1 MQATAKEAKLP
12 SIKKGKKNFS
22 VFPFVNGLFFL
33 LFCLFILVPLWK
45 VLVDSLDLTT
55 GYGMKLWPENFGLAG
70 YQSVF
75 SNPMPVCGY
84 VAMEFCLTVESP
96 AQNIVVISFTLFSK
110 NGRSRTK
117 LPRAAKKSCV
127 ILFPNENAPR
137 CSANFSL
144 WLTGVKCSVAALR

>member
-12 SIKKGKKNFS
+12 SIKKGKKTFS

-75 SNPMPVCGY
+75 PSSRPSRVRSSVCS
-84 VAMEFCLTVESP
+84 SP
-96 AQNIVVISFTLFSK
+96 
-110 NGRSRTK
+110 
-117 LPRAAKKSCV
+117 P
-127 ILFPNENAPR
+127 
-137 CSANFSL
+137 SARM
-144 WLTGVKCSVAALR
+144 C

>member
-75 SNPMPVCGY
+75 SNPTLLRPLMI
-84 VAMEFCLTVESP
+84 S
-96 AQNIVVISFTLFSK
+96 VVIFRRFFL
-110 NGRSRTK
+110 
-117 LPRAAKKSCV
+117 
-127 ILFPNENAPR
+127 
-137 CSANFSL
+137 
-144 WLTGVKCSVAALR
+144 

>member
-12 SIKKGKKNFS
+12 PVKKGKKNFS

-75 SNPMPVCGY
+75 SNPTLLRPLIFRSFLHGGHI
-84 VAMEFCLTVESP
+84 FCSQRLDRKS
-96 AQNIVVISFTLFSK
+96 VV
-110 NGRSRTK
+110 
-117 LPRAAKKSCV
+117 
-127 ILFPNENAPR
+127 
-137 CSANFSL
+137 
-144 WLTGVKCSVAALR
+144 

>member
-12 SIKKGKKNFS
+12 SIKKGKKTFS

-75 SNPMPVCGY
+75 SNPTLLCDEYAQWEKETAQFGQI
-84 VAMEFCLTVESP
+84 ATSAAEDVE
-96 AQNIVVISFTLFSK
+96 A
-110 NGRSRTK
+110 
-117 LPRAAKKSCV
+117 
-127 ILFPNENAPR
+127 
-137 CSANFSL
+137 
-144 WLTGVKCSVAALR
+144 